1 MIRAGKGKDVYLSP
15 GGEGVWAEEDEF
27 MGQRE
32 ESGCQGP
39 AFQGAKSLKLKE
51 STWPFQGNKNWL
63 E

>member
-32 ESGCQGP
+32 EVGVK
-39 AFQGAKSLKLKE
+39 ALLFKE
-51 STWPFQGNKNWL
+51 QSP
-63 E
+63 